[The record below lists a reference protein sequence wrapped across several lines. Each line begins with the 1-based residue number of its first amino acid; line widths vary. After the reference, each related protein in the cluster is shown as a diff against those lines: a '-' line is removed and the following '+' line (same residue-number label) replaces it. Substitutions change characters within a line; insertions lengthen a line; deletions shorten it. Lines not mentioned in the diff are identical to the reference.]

1 MYKQIS
7 KDISWRCTNKCLN
20 TFHGDVQ
27 QISKDISWICT
38 NKSLKT
44 FHGDVQTNVYIHFME
59 MYKQM
64 SKDISWRYTKK
75 CLKTF
80 HGDVQTNDAKAT
92 TYYDLANGVEAR
104 SY

>member
-1 MYKQIS
+1 
-7 KDISWRCTNKCLN
+7 
-20 TFHGDVQ
+20 
-27 QISKDISWICT
+27 
-38 NKSLKT
+38 
-44 FHGDVQTNVYIHFME
+44 ME

-64 SKDISWRYTKK
+64 SKDISWRCINKCLKTFHGDIQKK

-92 TYYDLANGVEAR
+92 TYYDVANGVEAR